1 MSRRAIHIVLLILM
15 LVSFKAEAQQLM
27 LYPDLKIAHI
37 GDSCWLQMPVAF
49 WAKDLAP
56 HQKMVITPQLRNTTD
71 SVSFPSAIVYGKR
84 AYYQRVRSDYA
95 GMKDE
100 MHLRVSH
107 SGEWMDS
114 CYVKAIPWQPWMS
127 QADIVIHYDEVDG
140 CDDIVR
146 SHVQSFRIPSQV
158 ADFQGASS
166 STDFIA
172 TASFQAHT
180 DRIRHHNGTANID
193 FVINHSEIDPNYHN
207 NRAELAKI
215 HEAIRRVT
223 SDTTVI
229 MHHISLFGY
238 TSPDGPYD
246 FNTRVSHDRTL
257 SLRRYIAEEWG
268 ISDSLISVSYE
279 SEDWQGVR
287 RYVEAS
293 HFDGKDGLLAIIDG
307 TADPD
312 ARLQQIQL
320 HYPSAYKVMVDSLFP
335 RLRRTDYRID
345 YIERYQESI
354 MLNDGL
360 VTASGDSIVQQGLT
374 WNVGEFAA
382 GDNWNPQA
390 THNSITTF
398 KPWFALKTNL
408 LYDLAVAPN
417 IEIEVPLGAK
427 SNFSLMAEYNNPW
440 WRWDRKSQCYQVR
453 EGGLELRYWLTSM
466 CRGARPW
473 LSGHFLGVYGAYAIY
488 DWEHNDVG
496 DQGDVWSGG
505 VTYGYSWPLSARF
518 NLEAS
523 VSVGVVAGDRRH
535 YNAEFDSTHLIYKY
549 TKNVFYAGP
558 TKLKLS
564 LVWILGSKSK
574 KGGSL

>member
-1 MSRRAIHIVLLILM
+1 MTRKATHIILLM
-15 LVSFKAEAQQLM
+15 LMIFSLSAESQQLM
-27 LYPDLKIAHI
+27 LYPDLKIARI
-37 GDSCWLQMPVAF
+37 GDDCWLQMPVAF

-56 HQKMVITPQLRNTTD
+56 NQKMVITPQLRSASE
-71 SVSFPSAIVYGKR
+71 SVSFPSAIVYGTR

-95 GMKDE
+95 GSKDE
-100 MHLRVSH
+100 MHLRVSK

-114 CYVKAIPWQPWMS
+114 CYVKSIPWQSWMS

-140 CDDIVR
+140 CDNVVR
-146 SHVQSFRIPSQV
+146 SHVQSFRIPSQ
-158 ADFQGASS
+158 FERSSASS
-166 STDFIA
+166 SSNFVA
-172 TASFQAHT
+172 TASFQTHA

-193 FVINHSEIDPNYHN
+193 FPINQSDIDPDYRD

-215 HEAIRRVT
+215 HEAIDKVT
-223 SDTTVI
+223 SDSTVI
-229 MHHISLFGY
+229 MHHISLLGY

-246 FNTRVSHDRTL
+246 FNTKISYERTL
-257 SLRRYIAEEWG
+257 ALRRYISEEWG

-293 HFDGKDGLLAIIDG
+293 NFDGKEGLLAIIDG

-312 ARLQQIQL
+312 ARLQQIERQ
-320 HYPSAYKVMVDSLFP
+320 YPSAYKVMTDSLFP

-345 YIERYQESI
+345 YIERYQEAVV
-354 MLNDGL
+354 LNDRQ
-360 VTASGDSIVQQGLT
+360 VAISGDSIQQQELR
-374 WNVGEFAA
+374 WNIGEFAA
-382 GDNWNPQA
+382 EDDWNPQP
-390 THNSITTF
+390 TNSPITTF
-398 KPWFALKTNL
+398 KPWVAIKTNM

-417 IEIEVPLGAK
+417 IELELPLGAK
-427 SNFSLMAEYNNPW
+427 SNWSLMAEYNNPW

-473 LSGHFLGVYGAYAIY
+473 LTGHFVGVYGAYAIY

-505 VTYGYSWPLSARF
+505 FTYGYSWPLSARF

-549 TKNVFYAGP
+549 TSNVFYAGP

>member
-1 MSRRAIHIVLLILM
+1 M
-15 LVSFKAEAQQLM
+15 LSCLSAESQQLM
-27 LYPDLKIAHI
+27 LYPDLKIARI

-56 HQKMVITPQLRNTTD
+56 HQKMVITPQLRCATD
-71 SVSFPSAIVYGKR
+71 SVSFPSAIVYGNR

-95 GMKDE
+95 GTKDE
-100 MHLRVSH
+100 MHLRVSK

-114 CYVKAIPWQPWMS
+114 CYVKSIPWQPWMAQS
-127 QADIVIHYDEVDG
+127 DIVVHYDEVDG

-146 SHVQSFRIPSQV
+146 SHVQSFRIPSQ
-158 ADFQGASS
+158 FERSSASS
-166 STDFIA
+166 SSNFIA
-172 TASFQAHT
+172 TASFQTHT

-193 FVINHSEIDPNYHN
+193 FLINHSDVDPDYNN

-215 HEAIRRVT
+215 REAIERVK
-223 SDTTVI
+223 SDSSVI

-238 TSPDGPYD
+238 TSPEGPYD

-257 SLRRYIAEEWG
+257 SLRRYIVEEWG

-293 HFDGKDGLLAIIDG
+293 SFDGKEGLLAIIDG

-312 ARLQQIQL
+312 ARLQQIQSK
-320 HYPSAYKVMVDSLFP
+320 YPSAYKVMADSLFP

-345 YIERYQESI
+345 YIERYQESVV
-354 MLNDGL
+354 LNDKE
-360 VTASGDSIVQQGLT
+360 VTISGDSVQQQELR
-374 WNVGEFAA
+374 WNIGEFAA
-382 GDNWNPQA
+382 QDEQWDPQP
-390 THNSITTF
+390 TDSPITTF
-398 KPWFALKTNL
+398 KPWVAIKTNM
-408 LYDLAVAPN
+408 LYDLACAPN
-417 IEIEVPLGAK
+417 IEVEVPLGEK
-427 SNFSLMAEYNNPW
+427 SSWSLMAEYNNPW

-453 EGGLELRYWLTSM
+453 EGGLELRYWLTSL

-473 LSGHFLGVYGAYAIY
+473 LTGQFVGVYGAYAIY

-505 VTYGYSWPLSARF
+505 FTYGYTWPLSSRF

-564 LVWILGSKSK
+564 LVWILGSKSR

>member
-1 MSRRAIHIVLLILM
+1 MRMKIAHIIVLLLM
-15 LVSFKAEAQQLM
+15 LCSLKAGSQQLM

-49 WAKDLAP
+49 WAKDLAR
-56 HQKMVITPQLRNTTD
+56 HQKMVITPQLRGATD
-71 SVSFPSAIVYGKR
+71 SVSFPSAIVYGKL
-84 AYYQRVRSDYA
+84 AYYQRVRSDYS

-100 MHLRVSH
+100 MHLRVSK
-107 SGEWMDS
+107 SNDWIDS
-114 CYVKAIPWQPWMS
+114 CYVKSIPWQPWMAQS
-127 QADIVIHYDEVDG
+127 DIVVRYDEVDG

-146 SHVQSFRIPSQV
+146 SHVQTFRIPSQLS
-158 ADFQGASS
+158 AASASS
-166 STDFIA
+166 GSGFVA
-172 TASFQAHT
+172 TASFQSYS

-193 FVINHSEIDPNYHN
+193 FLVNQSDIDPDFHD

-215 HEAIRRVT
+215 REAIEKVN

-246 FNTRVSHDRTL
+246 FNTKISYERTL

-268 ISDSLISVSYE
+268 INDSLISVSYE
-279 SEDWQGVR
+279 SEDWKGVR

-293 HFDGKDGLLAIIDG
+293 GFDGKEGLLAIIDG

-312 ARLQQIQL
+312 ARLQQIQTK
-320 HYPSAYKVMVDSLFP
+320 YPSAYKVMADSLFP

-345 YIERYQESI
+345 YIERYSESI
-354 MLNDGL
+354 MVSDE
-360 VTASGDSIVQQGLT
+360 TASGDSLQQQELR
-374 WNVGEFAA
+374 WNI
-382 GDNWNPQA
+382 GDFSTDAEQWDPKP
-390 THNSITTF
+390 TNSPITTF
-398 KPWFALKTNL
+398 KPWVALKTNM
-408 LYDLAVAPN
+408 LYDLLVAPN
-417 IEIEVPLGAK
+417 IEVELPLGAK
-427 SNFSLMAEYNNPW
+427 SNFSLMAEYCNPW
-440 WRWDRKSQCYQVR
+440 WRWDRKSQSYEVR
-453 EGGLELRYWLTSM
+453 EAGLELRYWLTPM

-473 LSGHFLGVYGAYAIY
+473 LSGHFVGVYGAYAIY

-496 DQGDVWSGG
+496 DQGDVFSGG
-505 VTYGYSWPLSARF
+505 FTYGYSWPLSSRF

-535 YNAEFDSTHLIYKY
+535 YNAEFESTHLIYKY

-574 KGGSL
+574 KGGRL

>member
-1 MSRRAIHIVLLILM
+1 M

-107 SGEWMDS
+107 SGEWIDS

-193 FVINHSEIDPNYHN
+193 FVINHSDIDPDYNN

-293 HFDGKDGLLAIIDG
+293 SFDGKEGLLAIIDG

-312 ARLQQIQL
+312 ARLQQIQS

-382 GDNWNPQA
+382 EEQWTPQA
-390 THNSITTF
+390 THNPITTF

-427 SNFSLMAEYNNPW
+427 SNWSLMAEYNNPW

-523 VSVGVVAGDRRH
+523 VSVGVVTGDRRH